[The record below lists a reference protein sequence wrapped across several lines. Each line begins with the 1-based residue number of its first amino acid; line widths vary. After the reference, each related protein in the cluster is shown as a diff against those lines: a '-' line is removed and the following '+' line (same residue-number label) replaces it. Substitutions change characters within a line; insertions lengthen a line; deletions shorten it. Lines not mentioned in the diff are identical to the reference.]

1 MPIKQAAALST
12 KKTQK
17 STIITTGLAL
27 FSMFFGA
34 GNLVFPILIGKT
46 VGDNTWYA
54 ILGLGLTAVAV
65 PFLGLA
71 AMVLFGGDY
80 NRFFG
85 RIGKI
90 PGFCLLLLLQ
100 LILGPFGVIPRLVTL
115 MHAMAKPYLFD
126 LSLMSFSVL
135 AGVVI
140 FFCSF
145 KRQYLIKL
153 IGTILTPIKLV
164 SLAAL
169 VALGLTGISSTSH
182 EHTSAWNS
190 FMQGFIGGYNTMDLI
205 AAFLFATVILPHFQ
219 KEAQLEDPGQNKRVI
234 LKKMFFSSLIAAS
247 LLLLTY
253 IGLSWI
259 SSYHTWT
266 LDASYRPEEL
276 LGAIAYKIL
285 GPIGGGIA
293 AIAVVMAC
301 LTTAITLVS
310 IFADYL
316 QKDLCKEKIHPT
328 TALIG
333 TLLAAMLFANLGFGG
348 ILAFLGPILQVVY
361 PGLILLSVLNIL
373 YSLYG
378 FQKVKIPVFL
388 TFTLALICFFY

>member
-1 MPIKQAAALST
+1 MSIKETILSA

-54 ILGLGLTAVAV
+54 ILGLGVTAVIV
-65 PFLGLA
+65 PFIGLA
-71 AMVLFGGDY
+71 AMVLFGGDL

-90 PGFCLLLLLQ
+90 PGILLLLLLQ

-126 LSLMSFSVL
+126 LSLMSFSVI
-135 AGVVI
+135 AGIVI

-153 IGTILTPIKLV
+153 IGTILTPIKLI

-169 VALGLTGISSTSH
+169 VALGLTGISSTSP
-182 EHTSAWNS
+182 EHPPAWDS

-219 KEAQLEDPGQNKRVI
+219 KEAQLENPEQNKRVI
-234 LKKMFFSSLIAAS
+234 LRKMFFASLIAAS

-259 SSYHTWT
+259 SSYHSWT

-276 LGAIAYKIL
+276 LGAIAFKVL

-328 TALIG
+328 VALIG
-333 TLLAAMLFANLGFGG
+333 TLFAAMLFANLGFGG

-378 FQKVKIPVFL
+378 FQKVKIPVFAV
-388 TFTLALICFFY
+388 FALALICFFY